1 MVKLPPGIM
10 RRISLLLFY
19 VLFSLNFPAKAQISG
34 FFLRNYN
41 SAEYQIG
48 NENWSVKEA
57 NNGIMYFANSKG
69 VYNYDGV
76 QWKLIKTPQ
85 AALSLGVDS
94 ATEKIFVG
102 CRYGFGYIKRNED
115 GTEAYHSLSKDITEV
130 EDVTDIFINGSEVV
144 FFDNKNIYT
153 ADIHYLK
160 ITKIM
165 RGSETRRFTGL
176 IKHQNKLY
184 VNIAGEGLRVIS
196 GQNFMNVQPDPL
208 MLNAKLLFGIPFT
221 QGTSLIGTENN
232 QLLIFDGAKT
242 TQFKVE
248 AQAYIDDNLLAS
260 ATDISATQ
268 ICIATMA
275 GGCLLINKQTGKTE
289 SMLNYRTG
297 VPDDEIQAVEK
308 DNEGGLWMTH
318 SQGITRA
325 DLRVGFKTYGNYPG
339 LEGYLISSL
348 NHSGKLYVSTSEGV
362 FYLDKVRTLQEA
374 KTVIDHNY
382 KEEFKKDIRHE
393 DAPQKRRFFRN
404 LFRKSERE
412 QTTISKNT
420 ESGKK
425 NKKTALQLPANQ
437 KYSTDFVFKKIK
449 MINGKCR
456 QLLLAGDKIIVASNT
471 GLYEINGP
479 DQVRILIKNEDINTA
494 YLSAD
499 GNKIFAGTSKSLFC
513 LNRNNEFWEPAN
525 PVSLKWG
532 AYSLYEDKEKNL
544 WIGGMGKALKLEFNS
559 KGKPVQFKDY
569 VLKDV
574 YNEHI
579 LVSMIHNKIYFLV
592 SSGAYFYSPNLDAL
606 LKDEALSKTY
616 AHGNFI
622 SGNGKNTWAGT
633 NSSWASLDP
642 NSADKDIVLPL
653 LALFK
658 NIQNISSDAQGNLWL
673 IVGDDEIYNI
683 DKRDYNITASRFDLH
698 LREITNDQGMYLT
711 LKNLELDHNI
721 SSVNFYFAAPHYLDE
736 TSVEYQYLLKGAGE
750 EWSAWVRNPHF
761 KFPFL
766 PSGNY
771 DLMVRARNSLGQ
783 MSKIEVFSFRI
794 HPPYWKTMWF
804 YLAEISFFSL
814 LIMLSIIMNRN
825 KNNLFLS
832 KALTFLT
839 LIIIIEFIH
848 QYISGV
854 VNISASDNPMMRLG
868 LDVLM
873 ALLISPIEKLLEL
886 IIMKRKRQM
895 AQMVLYSRK
904 QIRASKDWIQK
915 IAKA

>member
-1 MVKLPPGIM
+1 M
-10 RRISLLLFY
+10 RRILFLLFY
-19 VLFSLNFPAKAQISG
+19 GLFSLNFYAKSQVSG

-48 NENWSVKEA
+48 NENWSVREA
-57 NNGIMYFANSKG
+57 NSGIMYFANSKG
-69 VYNYDGV
+69 VYSYDGV

-85 AALSLGVDS
+85 AALSLGVDNK
-94 ATEKIFVG
+94 TEKIFTG
-102 CRYGFGYIKRNED
+102 CRYGFGYISRNED

-130 EDVTDIFINGSEVV
+130 EDVTDIFINGNEVV
-144 FFDNKNIYT
+144 FFDNKNVYT
-153 ADIHYLK
+153 ADINYLK
-160 ITKIM
+160 ITQIM
-165 RGSETRRFTGL
+165 RGSETRKFTGL

-196 GQNFMNVQPDPL
+196 GQSFMKIQPDPL

-221 QGTSLIGTENN
+221 QGSSLIGTEDN

-242 TQFKVE
+242 TPFKVE

-260 ATDISATQ
+260 ATDISGTQ

-275 GGCLLINKQTGKTE
+275 GGCLLINKQSGKTE

-297 VPDDEIQAVEK
+297 LPDDEILAVEK
-308 DNEGGLWMTH
+308 DSEGGLWMAH

-325 DLRVGFKTYGNYPG
+325 DLRVGFKTYSNYPG

-348 NHSGKLYVSTSEGV
+348 NYSGKLYVSTSEGV
-362 FYLDKVRTLQEA
+362 FYLDKVKTLQEA
-374 KTVIDHNY
+374 KIVIDHNH
-382 KEEFKKDIRHE
+382 KEDIKKELKHE
-393 DAPQKRRFFRN
+393 DAPRKRRFFGN

-412 QTTISKNT
+412 QTVVSDNS
-420 ESGKK
+420 ESRKK
-425 NKKTALQLPANQ
+425 DKGRRNIQTAQQVPIKQ

-471 GLYEINGP
+471 GLYEISGP
-479 DQVRILIKNEDINTA
+479 DQVRLLIKNEDINTA

-499 GNKIFAGTSKSLFC
+499 GNKIFVGTGKSLFC
-513 LNRNNEFWEPAN
+513 LNKNNNFWESTST
-525 PVSLKWG
+525 VGLKWG

-569 VLKDV
+569 ILKDV
-574 YNEHI
+574 YNEHV
-579 LVSMIHNKIYFLV
+579 LVSLIHNKIYFLV
-592 SSGAYFYSPNLDAL
+592 SSGAYFYNPGTDAL
-606 LKDEALSKTY
+606 VTDEELSKTY
-616 AHGNFI
+616 THGNFI
-622 SGNGKNTWAGT
+622 PGNGKNTWAGT

-658 NIQNISSDAQGNLWL
+658 NIQNISSDANGNLWL

-683 DKRDYNITASRFDLH
+683 DKRDYSITTSRFDLH

-711 LKNLELDHNI
+711 LKNLELDHNS

-783 MSKIEVFSFRI
+783 ISKIEVFSFRI

-814 LIMLSIIMNRN
+814 LIMLSIMMNRN

-848 QYISGV
+848 QYLAGI
-854 VNISASDNPMMRLG
+854 VNFNASDNPLMRLG

-886 IIMKRKRQM
+886 IIMKRRRQM
-895 AQMVLYSRK
+895 AQMVIYSRK
-904 QIRASKDWIQK
+904 QIRASKDWIQR